1 MVFEKISIV
10 KGRKYKSLVRGY
22 RDEFGKVRHK
32 VIKYIGPV
40 ERVNNRRNPNAGRK
54 PTLKVRELTTVEKDF
69 VKQNL
74 KNSKSFI
81 KDRARIIASSNE
93 GKTVKET
100 CKELGFH
107 RPKIEKI
114 IKQFNQQGLNIFE
127 RKKNPGKPRRITEE
141 ERATILQFFNTDP
154 MKLGLHFTNWS
165 LNKLTDYVN
174 KQEIK
179 ISSSQVRRII
189 KADNIKYKK
198 KISWLYSNDPNFAK
212 KNLL

>member
-10 KGRKYKSLVRGY
+10 KGKKYKSLVKGY

-54 PTLKVRELTTVEKDF
+54 PKLKVRELTTEEKDF
-69 VKQNL
+69 VSQNL
-74 KNSKSFI
+74 KNSKSFV
-81 KDRARIIASSNE
+81 KDRARIINLSCDR
-93 GKTVKET
+93 KTVKVI

-114 IKQFNQQGLNIFE
+114 IKQFNNDGLKIFE

-141 ERATILQFFNTDP
+141 QRATILQHLNTNP

-165 LNKLTDYVN
+165 LNKLTDYAN
-174 KQEIK
+174 KQGIK

-189 KADNIKYKK
+189 KTDNIKYKK
-198 KISWLYSNDPNFAK
+198 KTPWLYSNDPEFAK
-212 KNLL
+212 KNL